1 MLAKTLNSVDRDMV
15 NRARDIAANT
25 LMSDLAKEDPQAE
38 TEYQDAVRHQIV
50 ASFQR
55 LRLYLLMLD
64 TLLEAY
70 NAAK

>member
-70 NAAK
+70 HAAK